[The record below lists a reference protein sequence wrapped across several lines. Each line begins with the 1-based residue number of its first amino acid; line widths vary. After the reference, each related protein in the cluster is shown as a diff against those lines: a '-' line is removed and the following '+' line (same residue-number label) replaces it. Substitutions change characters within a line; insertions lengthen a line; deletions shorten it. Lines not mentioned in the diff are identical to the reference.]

1 MITPR
6 GSSGEIC
13 ECIVIQNVCDRIP
26 DGPHDMLDR
35 AARVVGVGTVT
46 AFLISRL
53 TDTTDRRE
61 RSIEHTNDLAE
72 RDLFR

>member
-1 MITPR
+1 M
-6 GSSGEIC
+6 
-13 ECIVIQNVCDRIP
+13 IQNVGDRVS
-26 DGPHDMLDR
+26 DSSHDMLDR
-35 AARVVGVGTVT
+35 AARVVGIGTVT